1 MPIQS
6 LNPTTGEVVK
16 TFSELTNEEIENK
29 IALAD
34 NVFSNWKNTN
44 FNERKNLMNNLAKL
58 FRDNDEELARLMTIE
73 MGKPITAGIA
83 EIQKCAMVIDYYAEN
98 AEKFLQNEDVKTDAN
113 ESYVAF
119 EPMGIILAVMPWN
132 YPFWQVIRFAAP
144 TIMAGNVGILKH
156 ASNVPQCSLAIEEK
170 FLQAGFPVGVFQSF
184 LVGSEKVESIIKD
197 RRIKAITLTGSEYA
211 GEQVAMQAGKE
222 IKKTVLELGGSDP
235 FIVLSDANITLASE
249 VAVMARLQNAGQSCI
264 ASKRFIVVEDVY
276 EVFLEKFIAN
286 WKKIIVGDPMD
297 KTTQMGPIYSQ
308 KGREAIDEQVQDSV
322 EKGAKIVAG
331 GKRIEGLGFFYE
343 PTILTNVG
351 KEMPAY
357 DEEIFGPVASVIKV
371 KDTEEAIQVAN
382 DTVYGLGASLW
393 TEDTYVAKKII
404 TELETGC
411 VFVNGMVKSDPR
423 LPFGGT
429 KKSGYGRELAQYGLR
444 EFVNVKTV
452 WIK

>member
-6 LNPTTGEVVK
+6 LNPTTGVVEK
-16 TFSELTNEEIENK
+16 IFSELTNEEIENK

-34 NVFSNWKNTN
+34 NIFSNWKNTN

-170 FLQAGFPVGVFQSF
+170 FLQAGFPAGVFQSF
-184 LVGSEKVESIIKD
+184 LVGSEKVEPIIKD

-276 EVFLEKFIAN
+276 EVFLEKFITN

-297 KTTQMGPIYSQ
+297 KAIQMGPIYSH

-322 EKGAKIVAG
+322 AKGAHIATG
-331 GKRIEGLGFFYE
+331 GKKIEGVGFFYE
-343 PTILTNVG
+343 PTILTNVKKG
-351 KEMPAY
+351 MPAY

-371 KDTEEAIQVAN
+371 RDIEEAIKVAN

-393 TEDTYVAKKII
+393 TENIDTAKKII
-404 TELETGC
+404 PRLETGC

>member
-1 MPIQS
+1 MSIQS

-98 AEKFLQNEDVKTDAN
+98 SEKFLQNVNVKTDAS
-113 ESYVAF
+113 ESFVSF

-132 YPFWQVIRFAAP
+132 YPFWQVMRFAAP
-144 TIMAGNVGILKH
+144 AIMAGNVGILKH

-170 FLQAGFPVGVFQSF
+170 FLQAGFPMGVFQSF
-184 LVGSEKVESIIKD
+184 LAGSEKVEPIIKD

-235 FIVLSDANITLASE
+235 FVVLSDANISLASE

-276 EVFLEKFIAN
+276 EVFLEKFITN

-308 KGREAIDEQVQDSV
+308 KGREAIAKQVQDSV

-331 GKRIEGLGFFYE
+331 GKRIEGVGFFYE
-343 PTILTNVG
+343 PTILTDVKKG
-351 KEMPAY
+351 MPAY
-357 DEEIFGPVASVIKV
+357 DEEIFGPVASCIKV
-371 KDTEEAIQVAN
+371 KDVEEAIQVAN
-382 DTVYGLGASLW
+382 DTIYGLGASLW
-393 TEDTYVAKKII
+393 TEDIATARKII
-404 TELETGC
+404 PRLETGC

-429 KKSGYGRELAQYGLR
+429 KKSGYGRELSQYGLR